1 MTSQTILIIG
11 SGVMGASVA
20 YHLALRGYRNVT
32 VLEREPSSGLGST
45 GKATGG
51 FRSQFGTEVN
61 VRLSLLARQK
71 LLNFKEELGVDPGY
85 RQCGYLLLTNNESQ
99 LKELRAAQQIQ
110 HIAGLHEASEV
121 SIDDALK
128 LNPAINPKGL
138 IGGVFCPTDGFIRPL
153 EILRGYTEASKRL
166 GVRFLYGEE
175 VTGFEMGDERKIVAV
190 KTKSGELAAD
200 VFINAAGAWAGT
212 LARMADVNL
221 PVVPLRRQVAVT
233 HSFTRL
239 PEDMPMT
246 IFCEDGFHLRV
257 RDGRVLLLMP
267 SDRYP
272 AQPFDFS
279 FASGWVDQVV
289 ERARQCIPV
298 LRDAKID
305 TEQCHAGLY
314 EMSPDKHAILGHSA
328 EVENFYL
335 INGSSGHGVM
345 HAPAL
350 GQLLAE
356 ILVDGQTTSLDVSAL
371 RHKRFREN
379 KLNLVM
385 EFL

>member
-20 YHLALRGYRNVT
+20 YHLALRGCRNVT
-32 VLEREPSSGLGST
+32 VLERELSLGLGST

-51 FRSQFGTEVN
+51 FRAQFGTEVN
-61 VRLSLLARQK
+61 VKLSILARQK
-71 LLNFKEELGVDPGY
+71 LLNFREELGVDPGY
-85 RQCGYLLLTNNESQ
+85 RQRGYLLLTNNELQ
-99 LKELRAAQQIQ
+99 LKELRAAQEIQ
-110 HIAGLHEASEV
+110 RTAGLREACEV
-121 SIDDALK
+121 SIDEALK

-153 EILRGYTEASKRL
+153 EILRGYTEAAKRL
-166 GVRFLYGEE
+166 GVRFLHGEE
-175 VTGFEMGDERKIVAV
+175 VLGFEMGDGKRIASVRTRSEVF
-190 KTKSGELAAD
+190 AAD

-212 LARMADVNL
+212 LARMAGVDL

-233 HSFTRL
+233 HPFTSL

-257 RDGRVLLLMP
+257 RDGRVLLLMQSDAYP
-267 SDRYP
+267 S
-272 AQPFDFS
+272 APFDFS
-279 FASGWVDQVV
+279 FATGWVEEVL
-289 ERARQCIPV
+289 ERARQCIPA
-298 LRDAKID
+298 LRYATID

-314 EMSPDKHAILGHSA
+314 EMSPDKHSILGRSV
-328 EVENFYL
+328 EVENFFL

-345 HAPAL
+345 HSPAL
-350 GQLLAE
+350 GLLLTE
-356 ILVDGQTTSLDVSAL
+356 IILDGKASSMDVSAL
-371 RHKRFREN
+371 RLERFREGR
-379 KLNLVM
+379 LNPVM